1 MGLINLYF
9 SEKNKAFNFR
19 ANLIVGLFMYS
30 LYGILDFY
38 MLPENY
44 ISAWK
49 VRFLFVSPVLILPFA
64 LSYYQWFEKY
74 LVKAMVGFMYLGQVG
89 IFIIINYATA
99 QEYAH
104 DQYYIGLVLL
114 IFVAAFIFRLSTKI
128 LVWLSVFTL
137 IVFNLQYFFISS
149 INNLQISDA
158 GFAYIISSNTFLST
172 ASLLAILGSLII
184 GRFQNIIDK
193 EKVTL
198 RKALYKAEESDKIKT
213 SFLNTMSH
221 EIRTPLNGIIGL
233 SNLLIEDQEIAEK
246 HELLRGVNRQAY
258 HLLDILTSMLDY
270 SQLQTKEVLGVKKKI
285 SIKFLEKDIHSIF
298 KFHQEKLKKTKIKF
312 LSEISEEHMNSFIYT
327 YFDKYKSVIDA
338 VIENALKFSE
348 SGQVIIK
355 LTVINEQGV
364 VLSIKDDGIGID
376 DGLEDSLFKDFVQIE
391 TSHNRSYGGIGMG
404 LSIANKIV
412 SLMEGEIWYK
422 KNMERGTTFFIS
434 IPRAYQRV

>member
-19 ANLIVGLFMYS
+19 ANLIVGLIMYS
-30 LYGILDFY
+30 LYGILDLY

-49 VRFLFVSPVLILPFA
+49 VRFLFVSPVLIVPFA

-89 IFIIINYATA
+89 IFIIINYATDN
-99 QEYAH
+99 EYAH

-128 LVWLSVFTL
+128 LVWLSLFTL
-137 IVFNLQYFFISS
+137 FVFNLQYFFISS
-149 INNLQISDA
+149 ISNLQISDA
-158 GFAYIISSNTFLST
+158 GFAYIISSNTFLFT

-184 GRFQNIIDK
+184 GRFQNIIDT
-193 EKVTL
+193 EKVAL

-233 SNLLIEDQEIAEK
+233 SNLLIEDQDIAEK

-270 SQLQTKEVLGVKKKI
+270 SQLQTKEVLGIKKKI
-285 SIKFLEKDIHSIF
+285 SIKFLKKDIYSIF
-298 KFHQEKLKKTKIKF
+298 KFHQEKLKKTKIQF
-312 LSEISEEHMNSFIYT
+312 LSEISDEHNNSFIYT

-338 VIENALKFSE
+338 IIENALKFSE

-355 LTVINEQGV
+355 LTVINEQDV

-404 LSIANKIV
+404 LSIANKII

-422 KNMERGTTFFIS
+422 KNKERGTTFFIS